1 MLKDKK
7 ETCLR
12 ENNLM
17 GEEKSYKT
25 YLAQVNLDFALS
37 ASILDS
43 LGASKN

>member
-17 GEEKSYKT
+17 EEEKSYKT